1 MSASLLSEAFA
12 EGSIAVAKLPTPES
26 ALRVAGG
33 LLEISGRTDAPYTDA
48 VVAALHEFGPYFVV
62 APGIAIAHA
71 RPSESVF
78 SVGLSLLVLRE
89 PISFG
94 NEANDPVRLV
104 FGLCATDHDGHLELM
119 AELSNLLMSADRV
132 NSLLNAVTVE
142 EIRGVLA

>member
-12 EGSIAVAKLPTPES
+12 EGSIAVATLPTPES

-94 NEANDPVRLV
+94 NDANDPVRLV

-142 EIRGVLA
+142 EIRSILA

>member
-1 MSASLLSEAFA
+1 MSSSLLAEAFA
-12 EGSIAVAKLPTPES
+12 EGSIAIASLPSAES

-33 LLEISGRTDAPYTDA
+33 LLEISGRTDSPYTDA

-89 PISFG
+89 PITFG

-104 FGLCATDHDGHLELM
+104 FGLCATDHDGHLGLM
-119 AELSNLLMSADRV
+119 AELSNLLMDADRV
-132 NSLLNAVTVE
+132 NSLLNAGTVE
-142 EIRGVLA
+142 DIRAILA